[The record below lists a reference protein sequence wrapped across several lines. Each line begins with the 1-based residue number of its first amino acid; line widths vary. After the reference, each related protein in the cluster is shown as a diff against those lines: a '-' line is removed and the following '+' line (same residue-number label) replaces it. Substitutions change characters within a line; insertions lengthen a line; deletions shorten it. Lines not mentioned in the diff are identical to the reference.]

1 MTKHVFEIEKKKLV
15 QDYAYLLWWVKENDK
30 ENINE
35 KSLVEMILTN
45 GDWNGVQR
53 LIALLGIK
61 KVHKI
66 FLEQTSGVRCNYRKQ
81 TKHFFTLYF
90 EKHVS

>member
-1 MTKHVFEIEKKKLV
+1 MTKHVFEIEKKKLIK
-15 QDYAYLLWWVKENDK
+15 DYAYLLWWVKEKDK
-30 ENINE
+30 EQINE
-35 KSLVEMILTN
+35 EALVEMILNN
-45 GDWNGVQR
+45 GDWKGVQR

-66 FLEQTSGVRCNYRKQ
+66 FLKQTSGKRCNYRKQ
-81 TKHFFTLYF
+81 TKHFFTLFF